1 MTDLSTLLPVLT
13 EAGGTGL
20 LGFLLGYGVKKLLK
34 LLIAIGAVLLA
45 VILAPFIYLA
55 SIGIIQIDWSRLT
68 AMLTSMGD
76 SALSG
81 AVTTVTT
88 FTAFLSLVPWVAGF
102 ALGFAYGLKR
112 G

>member
-1 MTDLSTLLPVLT
+1 MTDLSGLLPLLA

-34 LLIAIGAVLLA
+34 LLIAIGAILLSI
-45 VILAPFIYLA
+45 ILAPFIYLA
-55 SIGIIQIDWSRLT
+55 SIGIIKIDWTRLT
-68 AMLTSMGD
+68 TMLTGAGS

-81 AVTTVTT
+81 AEGSLATVTV
-88 FTAFLSLVPWVAGF
+88 FLSLVPWVAGF
-102 ALGFAYGLKR
+102 GLGFAYGLKR